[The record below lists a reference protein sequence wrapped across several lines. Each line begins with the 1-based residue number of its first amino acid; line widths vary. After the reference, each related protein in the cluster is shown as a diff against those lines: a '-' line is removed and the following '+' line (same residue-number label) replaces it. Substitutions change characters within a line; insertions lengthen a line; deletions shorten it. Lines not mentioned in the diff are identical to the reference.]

1 MTRVSLVRAADD
13 GEHLILASEDGAQF
27 ELELTD
33 DLRRTVA
40 LTRPRAMQDEETEP
54 GKTSLTPKEIQQ
66 RIRGGLNAQ
75 ELAELTG
82 EPQAALERYEAPVLA
97 ERSYIA
103 ELARSTRIGREA
115 GAPVLADLVTDR
127 LASRGVDAESVM
139 WDAWREPEEPWKV
152 AADYRV
158 DGRSVRALWVFDHT
172 ARAVTAQDEES
183 RWLTETELLD
193 VPIPKRHLS
202 AVKSVDDDAPLDQN
216 RPAMPSASEDE
227 PSHEPSSTEL
237 LLEDLHERR
246 GTRESVEPEFE
257 DELDDEDEQFEGFG
271 PAQRRR
277 EAEVG
282 FGTDRPTGTSMPHPA
297 GSALRGGRTSG
308 ADAEALPED
317 SDAAT
322 ESTEAPAA
330 ETEPRQ
336 ASRRGR
342 SSVPSWD
349 EIVFGAKHD

>member
-1 MTRVSLVRAADD
+1 MTRLTLVRAADD
-13 GEHLILASEDGAQF
+13 GEHLIVATDDGEQF

-40 LTRPRAMQDEETEP
+40 LTRARAQSPAADDEPSRPTM
-54 GKTSLTPKEIQQ
+54 SPKEIQQ
-66 RIRGGLNAQ
+66 RIRSGLNAR
-75 ELAELTG
+75 ELSELTG
-82 EPQAALERYEAPVLA
+82 EPVEGLERYEAPVLA
-97 ERSYIA
+97 ERAYIA
-103 ELARSTRIGREA
+103 DLARGTRIGRDS

-127 LASRGVDAESVM
+127 LAGRGVDPEAVE

-158 DGRSVRALWVFDHT
+158 DGRNVRALWEFDHT
-172 ARAVTAQDEES
+172 ARAVTAQDDES

-202 AVKSVDDDAPLDQN
+202 AVKPVADDAPLDQS
-216 RPAMPSASEDE
+216 RPLMPVAADATGDE
-227 PSHEPSSTEL
+227 PHEPSATEL

-246 GTRESVEPEFE
+246 GTRESIDAE
-257 DELDDEDEQFEGFG
+257 DLEDDDDEQFEGFG
-271 PAQRRR
+271 PAQRAR

-282 FGTDRPTGTSMPHPA
+282 FAAERPSGQSMPHPA
-297 GSALRGGRTSG
+297 GSARRAQRAADDDVASGEPETPPRGT
-308 ADAEALPED
+308 PEPK
-317 SDAAT
+317 
-322 ESTEAPAA
+322 PA
-330 ETEPRQ
+330 
-336 ASRRGR
+336 RRGR